1 MIAPQAAWLGQ
12 GLERRLHLQH
22 GPIDLIIAAFG
33 PSEAVEQAYAKA
45 WTRFQTILEELVAEL
60 PLLRQPLGEVY
71 PLLRGGTARRMAAA
85 CWPHRAVFITPMAA
99 VAGAVAE
106 DMLHAL
112 AAGPELRKAYV
123 NNGGDIALLLQPGE
137 SFNVAVVSNPDQPH
151 IDAVA
156 RLDAAMASRG
166 IATSGWRGRSF
177 SRGIADAVT
186 ILAATAAQ
194 ADAAATI
201 VGNAVNS
208 DHPAIQ
214 RQPAAELKD
223 DSDLGEIL
231 VTETVGTLPN
241 SVVAEALSAGLAVAH
256 DLRRRG
262 LIQVA
267 YLSLQGETAVLGG
280 EAEQVANR
288 MGIGR

>member
-1 MIAPQAAWLGQ
+1 MIAPQAAWLDQ
-12 GLERRLHLQH
+12 GVGRRLHLQH

-33 PSEAVEQAYAKA
+33 PAEAVEQAYNQA
-45 WTRFQTILEELVAEL
+45 WARFQTILEELVAEL
-60 PLLRQPLGEVY
+60 PLLRQPLGAVY
-71 PLLRGGTARRMAAA
+71 PLLRGATARRMAAA
-85 CWPHRAVFITPMAA
+85 CWPHRGVYITPMAA

-106 DMLHAL
+106 EILRAM
-112 AAGPELRKAYV
+112 AAGAELRKAYV
-123 NNGGDIALLLQPGE
+123 NNGGDIALLLQQGE
-137 SFNVAVVSNPDQPH
+137 SFNAAVVGNPDQPH

-156 RLDAAMASRG
+156 RLEATMPSRG

-201 VGNAVNS
+201 IGNAVNA

-214 RQPAAELKD
+214 RRPASELKD

-231 VTETVGTLPN
+231 VTENVGTLPN

-262 LIQVA
+262 LIQAA
-267 YLSLQGETAVLGG
+267 YLSLQGETAVSGG
-280 EAEQVANR
+280 AGELTTSRVGN
-288 MGIGR
+288 GR